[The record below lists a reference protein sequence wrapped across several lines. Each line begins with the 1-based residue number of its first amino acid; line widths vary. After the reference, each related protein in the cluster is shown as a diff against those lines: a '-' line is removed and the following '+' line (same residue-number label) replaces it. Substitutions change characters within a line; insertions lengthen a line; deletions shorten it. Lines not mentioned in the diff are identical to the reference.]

1 MWRLNSDVL
10 KDSRGKF
17 GRILGELWVHC
28 GEEGHEYEGWTN
40 LNQWMC
46 EHGHAVG
53 YWGQNKDD
61 VKGEHWKNR
70 EYLAETGEQELLQWD
85 ED

>member
-1 MWRLNSDVL
+1 MQRVQVTQVVVAVGQ
-10 KDSRGKF
+10 RRAG
-17 GRILGELWVHC
+17 G
-28 GEEGHEYEGWTN
+28 EGHEYEGWTN

-70 EYLAETGEQELLQWD
+70 EYLAGTGEQELLEWD
-85 ED
+85 ND

>member
-1 MWRLNSDVL
+1 MKKV
-10 KDSRGKF
+10 
-17 GRILGELWVHC
+17 EA
-28 GEEGHEYEGWTN
+28 EGWTN

-61 VKGEHWKNR
+61 VKGEHWKIR
-70 EYLAETGEQELLQWD
+70 IPCRD
-85 ED
+85 R